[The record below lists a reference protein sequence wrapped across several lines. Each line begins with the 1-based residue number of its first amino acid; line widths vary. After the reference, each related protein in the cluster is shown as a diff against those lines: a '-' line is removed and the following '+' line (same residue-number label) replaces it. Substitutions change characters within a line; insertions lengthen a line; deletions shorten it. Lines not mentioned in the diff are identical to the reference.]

1 MSMNNQNIST
11 GGFYAFAVIG
21 SLIYFIQQSSG
32 FEAIFWGIVKSMF
45 WPATLIY
52 HLFQFLQV

>member
-1 MSMNNQNIST
+1 MFMNNQNISM
-11 GGFYAFAVIG
+11 GSFYVFTIIG
-21 SLIYFIQQSSG
+21 SLIYFLQQARG
-32 FEAIFWGIVKSMF
+32 FEEIFWGIVKSMF